1 MSRKV
6 RVLQVID
13 QLGEA
18 GAEQL
23 LYTFS
28 TRMDRARFEM
38 HVCGLRRWPRP
49 KIAPDLRAQGY
60 PVLELNQQN
69 AYALPILLTL
79 ADYIRREKID
89 IIHTHLLAGDIMGRM
104 AGFLTRRPVV
114 STIHNGRVDL
124 DKDPIHQQ
132 WLERWT
138 ARLWCRRLTVVS
150 TLLRDEVAD
159 WFKLPHS
166 RVLAIPNGI
175 DTARFR
181 PPPGFDGA
189 ALRREITGGDYRL
202 VVNVARLT
210 PQKAQRHL
218 VEAAARVVEGRPDVR
233 FAVVGDGPLRGE
245 VEALAAER
253 GLGDRFIV
261 TGIRTD
267 IPQVLAASDLF
278 VLSSDWEGMPLSLL
292 EAMAAGCPVV
302 TTHVGGVA
310 EVLKD
315 GVTGLLVP
323 P

>member
-89 IIHTHLLAGDIMGRM
+89 IIHTHLLAGDVFGRM
-104 AGFLTRRPVV
+104 AGLLTRRPVV
-114 STIHNGRVDL
+114 STIHNGRADL
-124 DKDPIHQQ
+124 DQEPRRRQ

-138 ARLWCRRLTVVS
+138 AHLWCRRLVVVS
-150 TLLRDEVAD
+150 EFLREELAE
-159 WFKLPHS
+159 WFHVPLE
-166 RVLAIPNGI
+166 RITAIPNGV
-175 DTARFR
+175 DTNRFR
-181 PPPGFDGA
+181 PDTGDHLA
-189 ALRREITGGDYRL
+189 ITKHELVGGNFGL
-202 VVNVARLT
+202 VTNVARLV
-210 PQKAQRHL
+210 PVKGQRY
-218 VEAAARVVEGRPDVR
+218 
-233 FAVVGDGPLRGE
+233 
-245 VEALAAER
+245 
-253 GLGDRFIV
+253 
-261 TGIRTD
+261 
-267 IPQVLAASDLF
+267 
-278 VLSSDWEGMPLSLL
+278 LL
-292 EAMAAGCPVV
+292 EASQM
-302 TTHVGGVA
+302 
-310 EVLKD
+310 
-315 GVTGLLVP
+315 
-323 P
+323 